1 MKRVVIVGLGAIV
14 ASCSARYSNE
24 SFVGNW
30 IEVMPANP
38 QITQG
43 ITIDADGKARSIG
56 MQTLK
61 YEGWEYDGKNLI
73 LQGKSIGNG
82 QTIAFTD
89 TLEVVRLDQDTM
101 SLGKNGMYRIDYYR
115 VDSLDKLMEKTSPN
129 VLDSLKVQT
138 DLGELQTR
146 VYKGLLPAASCTG
159 IEYQVTLYNYEHSG
173 DGVYEMVMTYIDAD
187 EGGNSTYETS
197 GRMYTLRGNAV
208 DKNAVVYQLV
218 PFAEGE
224 TVNFLYQQDKLQ
236 LLDQE
241 LKPIDSKLNYSLNL
255 QE

>member
-1 MKRVVIVGLGAIV
+1 MKKMVIVGLGVIV
-14 ASCSARYSNE
+14 ASCSARYSDE

-43 ITIDADGKARSIG
+43 ITIEADGNARSIG

-61 YEGWEYDGKNLI
+61 YEGWKYDGKNLI
-73 LQGKSIGNG
+73 LTGKSIGNG

-101 SLGKNGMYRIDYYR
+101 SLGKHGMYRIDYFR
-115 VDSLDKLMEKTSPN
+115 VDSLESLNDNGRIN
-129 VLDSLKVQT
+129 VLDSLKVQS
-138 DLGELQTR
+138 DLGQLQTR
-146 VYKGLLPAASCTG
+146 VYKGVLPAASCSG

-173 DGVYEMVMTYIDAD
+173 DGVYEMVLTYIDAD
-187 EGGNSTYETS
+187 EGGDSTYETT
-197 GRMYTLRGNAV
+197 GRMYTLRGDAV

-224 TVNFLYQQDKLQ
+224 TVNFLYQQDWLQ

-241 LKPIDSKLNYSLNL
+241 LKPIDSKLNYSLEL
-255 QE
+255 QK

>member
-1 MKRVVIVGLGAIV
+1 MKKMVIVGLGVIV
-14 ASCSARYSNE
+14 ASCSARYSDE

-43 ITIDADGKARSIG
+43 ITIEADGNARSIG

-61 YEGWEYDGKNLI
+61 YEEWEYDGKNLI
-73 LQGKSIGNG
+73 LTGKSIGNG
-82 QTIAFTD
+82 QTIAFSD

-101 SLGKNGMYRIDYYR
+101 SLGKHGMYRIDYFR
-115 VDSLDKLMEKTSPN
+115 VDSLENLDNDERID

-138 DLGELQTR
+138 DVGQLQTR
-146 VYKGLLPAASCTG
+146 VYKGVLPAASCSG

-173 DGVYEMVMTYIDAD
+173 DGVYEMVLTYIDAD
-187 EGGNSTYETS
+187 EGGNSTHETA
-197 GRMYTLRGNAV
+197 GRVYTLRGDAV

-224 TVNFLYQQDKLQ
+224 TVNFLYQQDRLQ

-241 LKPIDSKLNYSLNL
+241 LKPIDSKLNYCLEL
-255 QE
+255 QK

>member
-1 MKRVVIVGLGAIV
+1 MKKMVIVGLGVIV
-14 ASCSARYSNE
+14 ASCSARYSDE

-43 ITIDADGKARSIG
+43 ITIEADGNARSIG

-61 YEGWEYDGKNLI
+61 YEGWKYDGKNLI
-73 LQGKSIGNG
+73 LTGKSIGNG

-101 SLGKNGMYRIDYYR
+101 SLGKHGMYRIDYFR
-115 VDSLDKLMEKTSPN
+115 VDSLESLNDNGRIN
-129 VLDSLKVQT
+129 VLDSLKVQS
-138 DLGELQTR
+138 DLGQLQTR
-146 VYKGLLPAASCTG
+146 VYKGVLPAASCSG

-173 DGVYEMVMTYIDAD
+173 DGVYEMVLTYIDAD
-187 EGGNSTYETS
+187 ERGNSTYETT
-197 GRMYTLRGNAV
+197 GRMYTLRGDAV

-224 TVNFLYQQDKLQ
+224 TVNFLYQQDRLQ

-241 LKPIDSKLNYSLNL
+241 QKPIDSKLNYSLEL
-255 QE
+255 QK

>member
-1 MKRVVIVGLGAIV
+1 MKKMVIVGLGVIV
-14 ASCSARYSNE
+14 ASCSARYSDE

-38 QITQG
+38 QIAQG
-43 ITIDADGKARSIG
+43 ITIEADGNARSIG

-61 YEGWEYDGKNLI
+61 YEGWKYDGKNLI
-73 LQGKSIGNG
+73 LTGKSIGNG

-101 SLGKNGMYRIDYYR
+101 SLGKHGMYRIDYFR
-115 VDSLDKLMEKTSPN
+115 VDSLESLNDNGRIN
-129 VLDSLKVQT
+129 VLDSLKVQS
-138 DLGELQTR
+138 DLGQLQTR
-146 VYKGLLPAASCTG
+146 VYKGVLPAASCSG

-173 DGVYEMVMTYIDAD
+173 DGVYEMVLTYTDAD
-187 EGGNSTYETS
+187 ERGNSTYETT
-197 GRMYTLRGNAV
+197 GRMYTLRGDAV

-224 TVNFLYQQDKLQ
+224 TVNFLYQQDRLQ

-241 LKPIDSKLNYSLNL
+241 LKPIDSKLNYSLEL
-255 QE
+255 QK

>member
-1 MKRVVIVGLGAIV
+1 MKKMVIVGLGVIV
-14 ASCSARYSNE
+14 ASCSARYSDE

-43 ITIDADGKARSIG
+43 ITIEADGNARSIG

-61 YEGWEYDGKNLI
+61 YEGWKYDGKNLI
-73 LQGKSIGNG
+73 LTGKSIGNG

-101 SLGKNGMYRIDYYR
+101 SLGKHGMYRIDYFR
-115 VDSLDKLMEKTSPN
+115 VDSLESLNDNGRIN
-129 VLDSLKVQT
+129 VLDSLKVQS
-138 DLGELQTR
+138 DLGQLQTR
-146 VYKGLLPAASCTG
+146 VYKGVLPAASCSG

-173 DGVYEMVMTYIDAD
+173 DGVYEMVLTYIDAD
-187 EGGNSTYETS
+187 EGGNSTYETT
-197 GRMYTLRGNAV
+197 GRMYTLRGDAV

-224 TVNFLYQQDKLQ
+224 TVNFLYQQDRLQ

-241 LKPIDSKLNYSLNL
+241 LKPIDSKLNYSLEL
-255 QE
+255 QK

>member
-1 MKRVVIVGLGAIV
+1 MKKMVIVGLGVIV
-14 ASCSARYSNE
+14 ASCSARYSDE

-43 ITIDADGKARSIG
+43 ITIEADGNARSIG

-61 YEGWEYDGKNLI
+61 YERWKYDGKNLI
-73 LQGKSIGNG
+73 LTGKSIGNG
-82 QTIAFTD
+82 QTIAFAD

-101 SLGKNGMYRIDYYR
+101 SLGKHGMYRIDYFR
-115 VDSLDKLMEKTSPN
+115 VDSLESLNDNGRIN

-138 DLGELQTR
+138 DLGQLQTR
-146 VYKGLLPAASCTG
+146 VYQGVLPAASCSG
-159 IEYQVTLYNYEHSG
+159 IEYRVTLYNYEHSG
-173 DGVYEMVMTYIDAD
+173 DGVYEMVLTYIDAD
-187 EGGNSTYETS
+187 EGANSTYETA
-197 GRMYTLRGNAV
+197 GRMYTLRGDAV
-208 DKNAVVYQLV
+208 DKDAVVYQLV

-224 TVNFLYQQDKLQ
+224 TVNFLHQQDRLQ

-241 LKPIDSKLNYSLNL
+241 LKPIDSKLNYSLEL
-255 QE
+255 

>member
-1 MKRVVIVGLGAIV
+1 MKKMVIVGLGVIV
-14 ASCSARYSNE
+14 ASCSARYSDE

-43 ITIDADGKARSIG
+43 ITIEADGNARSIG

-61 YEGWEYDGKNLI
+61 YEGWKYDGKNLI
-73 LQGKSIGNG
+73 LTGKSIGNG

-101 SLGKNGMYRIDYYR
+101 SLGKHGMYRIDYFR
-115 VDSLDKLMEKTSPN
+115 VDSLESLNDNGRIN
-129 VLDSLKVQT
+129 VLDSLKVQS
-138 DLGELQTR
+138 DLGQLQTR
-146 VYKGLLPAASCTG
+146 VYKGVLPAASCSG

-173 DGVYEMVMTYIDAD
+173 DGVYEMVLTYTDAD
-187 EGGNSTYETS
+187 ERGNSTYETT
-197 GRMYTLRGNAV
+197 GRMYTLRGDAV

-224 TVNFLYQQDKLQ
+224 TVNFLYQQDRLQ

-241 LKPIDSKLNYSLNL
+241 LKPIDSKLNYSLEL
-255 QE
+255 QK

>member
-1 MKRVVIVGLGAIV
+1 MKKMVIVGLGVIV
-14 ASCSARYSNE
+14 ASCSARYSDE

-43 ITIDADGKARSIG
+43 ITIEADGNARSIG

-61 YEGWEYDGKNLI
+61 YEGWKYDGKNLI
-73 LQGKSIGNG
+73 LTGKSIGNG

-101 SLGKNGMYRIDYYR
+101 SLGKHGMYRIDYFR
-115 VDSLDKLMEKTSPN
+115 VDSLESLNDNGRIN
-129 VLDSLKVQT
+129 VLDSLKVQS
-138 DLGELQTR
+138 DLGQLQTR
-146 VYKGLLPAASCTG
+146 VYKGVLPAASCSG

-173 DGVYEMVMTYIDAD
+173 DGVYEMVLTYIDAD
-187 EGGNSTYETS
+187 EGRNSTYETT
-197 GRMYTLRGNAV
+197 GRMYTLRGDAV

-224 TVNFLYQQDKLQ
+224 TVNFLYQQDRLQ

-241 LKPIDSKLNYSLNL
+241 LKPIDSKLNYSLEL
-255 QE
+255 QK

>member
-1 MKRVVIVGLGAIV
+1 MKKMVIVGLGVIV
-14 ASCSARYSNE
+14 ASCSARYSDE

-43 ITIDADGKARSIG
+43 ITIEADGNARSIG

-61 YEGWEYDGKNLI
+61 YEGWKYDGKNLI
-73 LQGKSIGNG
+73 LTGKSIGNG

-101 SLGKNGMYRIDYYR
+101 SLGKHGMYRIDYFR
-115 VDSLDKLMEKTSPN
+115 VDSLESLNDNGRIN
-129 VLDSLKVQT
+129 VLDSLKVQS
-138 DLGELQTR
+138 DLGQLQTR
-146 VYKGLLPAASCTG
+146 VYKGVLPAASCSG

-173 DGVYEMVMTYIDAD
+173 DGVYEMVLTYIDAD
-187 EGGNSTYETS
+187 ERGNSTYETT
-197 GRMYTLRGNAV
+197 GRMYTLRGDAV

-224 TVNFLYQQDKLQ
+224 TVNFLYQQDWLQ

-241 LKPIDSKLNYSLNL
+241 LKPIDSKLNYSLEL
-255 QE
+255 QK

>member
-1 MKRVVIVGLGAIV
+1 MKKMVIVGLGVIV
-14 ASCSARYSNE
+14 ASCSARYSDE

-43 ITIDADGKARSIG
+43 ITIEADGNARSIG

-61 YEGWEYDGKNLI
+61 YEGWKYDGKNLI
-73 LQGKSIGNG
+73 LTGKSIGNG

-101 SLGKNGMYRIDYYR
+101 SLGKHGMYRIDYFR
-115 VDSLDKLMEKTSPN
+115 VDSLESLNDNGRIN
-129 VLDSLKVQT
+129 VLDSLKVQS
-138 DLGELQTR
+138 DLGQLQTR
-146 VYKGLLPAASCTG
+146 VYKGVLPAASCSG

-173 DGVYEMVMTYIDAD
+173 DGVYEMVLTYIDAD
-187 EGGNSTYETS
+187 ERGNSTYETT
-197 GRMYTLRGNAV
+197 GRMYTLRGDAV

-224 TVNFLYQQDKLQ
+224 TVNFLYQQDRLQ

-241 LKPIDSKLNYSLNL
+241 LKPIDSKLNYSLEL
-255 QE
+255 QK

>member
-1 MKRVVIVGLGAIV
+1 MKKMVIVGLGVIV
-14 ASCSARYSNE
+14 ASCSARYSDE

-43 ITIDADGKARSIG
+43 ITIEADGNARSIG

-61 YEGWEYDGKNLI
+61 YEGWKYDGKNLI
-73 LQGKSIGNG
+73 LTGKSIGNG

-101 SLGKNGMYRIDYYR
+101 SLGKHGMYRIDYFR
-115 VDSLDKLMEKTSPN
+115 VDSLESLNDNGRIN
-129 VLDSLKVQT
+129 VLDSLKVQS
-138 DLGELQTR
+138 DLGQLQTR
-146 VYKGLLPAASCTG
+146 VYKGVLPAASCSG

-173 DGVYEMVMTYIDAD
+173 DGVYEMVLTYIDAD
-187 EGGNSTYETS
+187 EGGNSTYETT
-197 GRMYTLRGNAV
+197 GRMYTLRGDAV

-224 TVNFLYQQDKLQ
+224 TVNFLYQQDWLQ

-241 LKPIDSKLNYSLNL
+241 LKPIDSKLNYSLEL
-255 QE
+255 QK

>member
-1 MKRVVIVGLGAIV
+1 MKKMVIVGLGVIV
-14 ASCSARYSNE
+14 ASCSARYSDE
-24 SFVGNW
+24 SFVGKW

-43 ITIDADGKARSIG
+43 ITIEADGNARSIG

-61 YEGWEYDGKNLI
+61 YEGWKYDGKNLI
-73 LQGKSIGNG
+73 LTGKSIGNG

-101 SLGKNGMYRIDYYR
+101 SLGKHGMYRIDYFR
-115 VDSLDKLMEKTSPN
+115 VDSLESLNDNGRIN
-129 VLDSLKVQT
+129 VLDSLKVQS
-138 DLGELQTR
+138 DLGQLQTR
-146 VYKGLLPAASCTG
+146 VYKGVLPAASCSG

-173 DGVYEMVMTYIDAD
+173 DGVYEMVLTYIDAD
-187 EGGNSTYETS
+187 ERGNSTYETT
-197 GRMYTLRGNAV
+197 GRMYTLRGDAV

-224 TVNFLYQQDKLQ
+224 TVNFLYQQDRLQ

-241 LKPIDSKLNYSLNL
+241 LKPIDSKLNYSLEL
-255 QE
+255 QK